1 MKTISRSAGAIRT
14 RRTCYGHQEKQSP
27 STCIPGNNI
36 NNPGKGMACMPSWL
50 DYCFEYEAVA
60 LGSSNKDNNLL
71 ACKAL
76 GDCGTYSRRCAIT
89 KKNQR

>member
-1 MKTISRSAGAIRT
+1 
-14 RRTCYGHQEKQSP
+14 
-27 STCIPGNNI
+27 
-36 NNPGKGMACMPSWL
+36 MACMPSWL